1 MPSLCRD
8 CDTHVPD
15 AVERCG
21 TCHSYRIIQHPAL
34 ETLSIAHIDCDA
46 FFAAIEKRD
55 NPDLKD
61 KPVIVGGGKRG
72 VVATCCYIARLNGVR
87 SAMPMF
93 KALKA
98 CPEAVV
104 VKPRREA
111 YSAASKQIRAKFE
124 ALTPK
129 VQMLS
134 VDEGFLDL
142 TGTTRINH
150 AFPAQS
156 LTKLAREVEAEIGI
170 TISVGLSENKSL
182 AKTASELD
190 KPRGFALLTQ
200 TEAVALL
207 ADKPVSY
214 LHGVGKQL
222 AKKLER
228 DGFRLIEDLQTAEA
242 RILIRHYGET
252 GLWLHQR
259 SLGID
264 NRPVR
269 TDGLRKSVSAERT
282 FADDISDY
290 RLLEDRLWQ
299 VCEETSIRAKRA
311 NLEGATV
318 TLKLKSKDFR
328 TLTRSITLSA
338 PRNLSSALFRASQPL
353 LERESRNNRSFRLIW
368 IGLSH
373 LEDARWDTRALIDP
387 HIEKRANAARA
398 SDAARILLDR
408 RDRVLPGT
416 LNPAKVKL
424 QREVRTAVEH

>member
-1 MPSLCRD
+1 MPSMCRD
-8 CDTHVPD
+8 CDADVSEQSETCPN
-15 AVERCG
+15 CG
-21 TCHSYRIIQHPAL
+21 SYRIISHPDL
-34 ETLSIAHIDCDA
+34 EALSIAHIDCDA

-55 NPDLKD
+55 NPELKD

-72 VVATCCYIARLNGVR
+72 VVATCCYIARVNGVR

-111 YSAASKQIRAKFE
+111 YSEASRTIRTMFQS
-124 ALTPK
+124 LTPK

-142 TGTTRINH
+142 SGTTRVNDAI
-150 AFPAQS
+150 PARS
-156 LTKLAREVEAEIGI
+156 LARLARDIETEVGI
-170 TISVGLSENKSL
+170 TISVGLSENKFL

-190 KPRGFALLTQ
+190 KPRGFAVLSKP
-200 TEAVALL
+200 EAVEML
-207 ADKPVSY
+207 AEKNVGF

-228 DGFRLIEDLQTAEA
+228 DGYRLVGDLQTTEA
-242 RILIRHYGET
+242 RDLIRRYGET

-269 TDGLRKSVSAERT
+269 TDTLRKSVSAERT
-282 FADDISDY
+282 FNEDISDY
-290 RLLEDRLWQ
+290 KLLEDRLWQ
-299 VCEETSIRAKRA
+299 VCEETSVRAKRS
-311 NLEGATV
+311 NVEGSTV

-328 TLTRSITLSA
+328 NLTRSVTIPSPT
-338 PRNLSSALFRASQPL
+338 NLANVLFRYSKPL
-353 LERESRNNRSFRLIW
+353 LARETQAGRQYRLIG
-368 IGLSH
+368 IGISH
-373 LEDARWDTRALIDP
+373 LTDARWETRDLVDP
-387 HIEKRANAARA
+387 SVEKRAKAERA
-398 SDAARILLDR
+398 SDAARSKFGNDSVVTGRSIRL
-408 RDRVLPGT
+408 
-416 LNPAKVKL
+416 AQHKAQKS
-424 QREVRTAVEH
+424 

>member
-1 MPSLCRD
+1 MCRD
-8 CDTHVPD
+8 CDTIVSDTSDQCPK
-15 AVERCG
+15 CL
-21 TCHSYRIIQHPAL
+21 SYRVVSHPNL

-72 VVATCCYIARLNGVR
+72 VVATCCYIARVNGVR

-111 YSAASKQIRAKFE
+111 YSAASKQIQEKFRS
-124 ALTPK
+124 LTPT

-142 TGTTRINH
+142 AGTTRLTG
-150 AFPAQS
+150 AFPAMS
-156 LTKLAREVEAEIGI
+156 LSKLAREIEEDVGI
-170 TISVGLSENKSL
+170 TISIGLSENKFL

-190 KPRGFALLTQ
+190 KPRGFALISKS
-200 TEAVALL
+200 EAVSFL
-207 ADKPVSY
+207 ADKPVGF

-228 DGFRLIEDLQTAEA
+228 DGFRYVGDLQTSEA
-242 RILIRHYGET
+242 RELIRHYGET

-259 SLGID
+259 SQGID

-269 TDGLRKSVSAERT
+269 TDSIRKSVSAERT
-282 FADDISDY
+282 FETDIRDY
-290 RLLEDRLWQ
+290 ETLEDRLWQ
-299 VCEETSIRAKRA
+299 VCEETAIRAKRH
-311 NLEGATV
+311 NVEGSTV
-318 TLKLKSKDFR
+318 TLKLKTKDFR
-328 TLTRSITLSA
+328 TLTRSATLPTGTNLANTLFKITK
-338 PRNLSSALFRASQPL
+338 PL
-353 LERESRNNRSFRLIW
+353 LAREAHGERAYRLIGV
-368 IGLSH
+368 GLSH
-373 LEDARWDTRALIDP
+373 LQEARFDDRDLVDP
-387 HIEKRANAARA
+387 GVEKRAKAERA
-398 SDAARILLDR
+398 SDAARSKFGLSSVVSGRSI
-408 RDRVLPGT
+408 
-416 LNPAKVKL
+416 KL
-424 QREVRTAVEH
+424 AAEKARKS

>member
-1 MPSLCRD
+1 MPALCRD
-8 CDTHVPD
+8 CDTHVSDSIEACPNCGSVRI
-15 AVERCG
+15 VE
-21 TCHSYRIIQHPAL
+21 HSDL

-55 NPDLKD
+55 NPDLKH

-111 YSAASKQIRAKFE
+111 YSEASRQIRKKFE

-142 TGTTRINH
+142 SGTTRLAR
-150 AFPAQS
+150 AFPALS
-156 LTKLAREVEAEIGI
+156 LSRLARDVESDIGI
-170 TISVGLSENKSL
+170 TISIGLSENKFL

-190 KPRGFALLTQ
+190 KPRGFAVIAKS
-200 TEAVALL
+200 EAEALL
-207 ADKPVSY
+207 APKPVGF

-228 DGFRLIEDLQTAEA
+228 DGYRLVSDLQESES
-242 RILIRHYGET
+242 RDLIRRYGET

-259 SLGID
+259 AHGID

-282 FADDISDY
+282 FAEDISDY
-290 RLLEDRLWQ
+290 AILEDRLWE
-299 VCEETSIRAKRA
+299 VCEETATRAKRHSI
-311 NLEGATV
+311 EGSTI
-318 TLKLKSKDFR
+318 TLKLKTKDFR
-328 TLTRSITLSA
+328 TLTRSITLPA
-338 PRNLSSALFRASQPL
+338 GTHLANAMFRATRPL
-353 LERESRNNRSFRLIW
+353 LERETQNGRAYRLIGV
-368 IGLSH
+368 GLSH
-373 LEDARWDTRALIDP
+373 LQDARWDTRDLIDP
-387 HIEKRANAARA
+387 GIEKRAKAERA
-398 SDAARILLDR
+398 SDAARSKFGNASVVTGR
-408 RDRVLPGT
+408 S
-416 LNPAKVKL
+416 
-424 QREVRTAVEH
+424 VRLSASKRKKS

>member
-1 MPSLCRD
+1 MCRD
-8 CDTHVPD
+8 CDADLLDHAD
-15 AVERCG
+15 ACTNCG
-21 TCHSYRIIQHPAL
+21 SYRVIAHPQL
-34 ETLSIAHIDCDA
+34 DTLSIAHIDCDA

-93 KALKA
+93 KALQA
-98 CPEAVV
+98 CPEAIV

-111 YSAASKQIRAKFE
+111 YTKASREIRAMFQ

-142 TGTTRINH
+142 SGTSRVND
-150 AFPAQS
+150 AFPARS
-156 LTKLAREVEAEIGI
+156 LARLARDIESEVGI
-170 TISVGLSENKSL
+170 TISIGLSENKFL

-190 KPRGFALLTQ
+190 KPRGFAVLSKA
-200 TEAVALL
+200 ESVPML
-207 ADKPVSY
+207 ADKSVGF

-228 DGFRLIEDLQTAEA
+228 DGYRLVGDLQVAEA
-242 RILIRHYGET
+242 RDLIRRYGET

-269 TDGLRKSVSAERT
+269 TDTLRKSVSAERT
-282 FADDISDY
+282 FNEDISDY
-290 RLLEDRLWQ
+290 KLLEDRLWQ
-299 VCEETSIRAKRA
+299 VCEETATRAKRS
-311 NLEGATV
+311 NVEGSTI

-328 TLTRSITLSA
+328 NLTRSVTVNT
-338 PRNLSSALFRASQPL
+338 PTNLANVLFRHAKPL
-353 LERESRNNRSFRLIW
+353 LSRETQSGRAYRLIG
-368 IGLSH
+368 IGISH
-373 LEDARWDTRALIDP
+373 LEDARWETKDLIDP
-387 HIEKRANAARA
+387 GVEKRAKAERA
-398 SDAARILLDR
+398 SDAARSKFGDDSVVTGRSIRL
-408 RDRVLPGT
+408 
-416 LNPAKVKL
+416 AQSKAQKS
-424 QREVRTAVEH
+424 

>member
-1 MPSLCRD
+1 MPALCRD
-8 CDTHVPD
+8 CDAEVSDRSEACP
-15 AVERCG
+15 ECG
-21 TCHSYRIIQHPAL
+21 SYRIIAHPQL
-34 ETLSIAHIDCDA
+34 HTLSIAHIDCDA

-55 NPDLKD
+55 NPELKN

-111 YSAASKQIRAKFE
+111 YSTASKQIRKKFE

-142 TGTTRINH
+142 SGTTRVND
-150 AFPAQS
+150 AYPARS
-156 LTKLAREVEAEIGI
+156 LSRLARDIESGIGI
-170 TISVGLSENKSL
+170 TISIGLAENKFL

-190 KPRGFALLTQ
+190 KPRGFAVLAKD
-200 TEAVALL
+200 EAVEMMAE
-207 ADKPVSY
+207 KSVGF

-228 DGFRLIEDLQTAEA
+228 DGYRLVGDLQAAQA
-242 RILIRHYGET
+242 RDLIRRYGET

-259 SLGID
+259 SHGID

-269 TDGLRKSVSAERT
+269 TDGIRKSVSAERT
-282 FADDISDY
+282 FNEDISDY
-290 RLLEDRLWQ
+290 KLLEDRLWQ
-299 VCEETSIRAKRA
+299 VCEETAIRAKR
-311 NLEGATV
+311 NNVEGSTI
-318 TLKLKSKDFR
+318 TLKLKSRDFR
-328 TLTRSITLSA
+328 NLTRSITVST
-338 PRNLSSALFRASQPL
+338 PTNLANVLFRHAKPL
-353 LERESRNNRSFRLIW
+353 LEKETRQGRAYRLIG
-368 IGLSH
+368 IGISH
-373 LEDARWDTRALIDP
+373 LEDARWNTRDLVDP
-387 HIEKRANAARA
+387 SVEKRAKAERA
-398 SDAARILLDR
+398 SDAARSRFGDASVVTGRAIRLAQSKTR
-408 RDRVLPGT
+408 
-416 LNPAKVKL
+416 K
-424 QREVRTAVEH
+424 

>member
-1 MPSLCRD
+1 MPSMCRD
-8 CDTHVPD
+8 CDADVSTQSDSCP
-15 AVERCG
+15 RCG
-21 TCHSYRIIQHPAL
+21 SYRLVSHPL
-34 ETLSIAHIDCDA
+34 LDNLSIAHIDCDA

-72 VVATCCYIARLNGVR
+72 VVATCCYLARLNGVR

-104 VKPRREA
+104 VKPRRQAYTEA
-111 YSAASKQIRAKFE
+111 SRQIRAMFQ

-142 TGTTRINH
+142 TGTTRVNDGV
-150 AFPAQS
+150 PARALS
-156 LTKLAREVEAEIGI
+156 RLARDIEREVGI
-170 TISVGLSENKSL
+170 TISVGLSENKFL

-190 KPRGFALLTQ
+190 KPRGFALLSKA
-200 TEAVALL
+200 EAVEML
-207 ADKPVSY
+207 APKSVGF

-222 AKKLER
+222 ARKLER
-228 DGFRLIEDLQTAEA
+228 DGYRVVGDLQQAEA
-242 RILIRHYGET
+242 RELIRRYGET

-269 TDGLRKSVSAERT
+269 TDTLRKSVSAERT
-282 FADDISDY
+282 FNEDISDY
-290 RLLEDRLWQ
+290 ALLEDRLWQ
-299 VCEETSIRAKRA
+299 VCEETSARAKRS
-311 NLEGATV
+311 NVEGSTI

-328 TLTRSITLSA
+328 NLTRSVTIST
-338 PRNLSSALFRASQPL
+338 PTNLANVLFRYAKPL
-353 LERESRNNRSFRLIW
+353 LARETQSGRAYRLIG
-368 IGLSH
+368 IGISH
-373 LEDARWDTRALIDP
+373 LEDARWETKDLIDP
-387 HIEKRANAARA
+387 GVEKRAKAERA
-398 SDAARILLDR
+398 SDAARSKFGDASVVTGRSIRLAQDK
-408 RDRVLPGT
+408 
-416 LNPAKVKL
+416 AQKS
-424 QREVRTAVEH
+424 

>member
-1 MPSLCRD
+1 MARTNMPSLCRD
-8 CDTHVPD
+8 CDAHVSDMPD
-15 AVERCG
+15 SCPECG
-21 TCHSYRIIQHPAL
+21 SFRILSHATL

-55 NPDLKD
+55 NPDLKH

-72 VVATCCYIARLNGVR
+72 VVATCCYIARLSGVR

-111 YSAASKQIRAKFE
+111 YSEASRQIRKKFE
-124 ALTPK
+124 SLTPK

-142 TGTTRINH
+142 TGTTRVAQ
-150 AFPAQS
+150 AFPALS
-156 LTKLAREVEAEIGI
+156 LSRLARDIERDIGI
-170 TISVGLSENKSL
+170 TISIGLSENKFL

-190 KPRGFALLTQ
+190 KPRGFALISKS
-200 TEAVALL
+200 EAEALL
-207 ADKPVSY
+207 APKPVGF

-228 DGFRLIEDLQTAEA
+228 DGFRTVADLQAGEA
-242 RILIRHYGET
+242 RDLIRRYGET

-259 SLGID
+259 SHGID

-282 FADDISDY
+282 FNTDISSY
-290 RLLEDRLWQ
+290 NILEDRLWE
-299 VCEETSIRAKRA
+299 VCEETATRAKK
-311 NLEGATV
+311 NGVEGTTI
-318 TLKLKSKDFR
+318 TLKLKTKNFR
-328 TLTRSITLSA
+328 TLTRSITI
-338 PRNLSSALFRASQPL
+338 PIGTNLANAMFRSTKPL
-353 LERESRNNRSFRLIW
+353 LQREAQDGRAYRLI
-368 IGLSH
+368 GVALSH
-373 LEDARWDTRALIDP
+373 LQEARWDTRDLVDP
-387 HIEKRANAARA
+387 GIEKRAKAERA
-398 SDAARILLDR
+398 SDAARSKFGNASVVTGRSIRLSA
-408 RDRVLPGT
+408 
-416 LNPAKVKL
+416 AKRKKS
-424 QREVRTAVEH
+424 

>member
-15 AVERCG
+15 SIETCPNCG
-21 TCHSYRIIQHPAL
+21 SFRVIQHDKL
-34 ETLSIAHIDCDA
+34 LNLSIAHIDCDA

-55 NPDLKD
+55 NPDLKH

-104 VKPRREA
+104 VRPRREA
-111 YSAASKQIRAKFE
+111 YSEASRQIRRKFE

-142 TGTTRINH
+142 SGTTRVAR
-150 AFPAQS
+150 AFPALS
-156 LTKLAREVEAEIGI
+156 LSRLARDIESDIGI
-170 TISVGLSENKSL
+170 TISIGLSENKFL

-190 KPRGFALLTQ
+190 KPRGFAMIAKS
-200 TEAVALL
+200 EAEALL
-207 ADKPVSY
+207 APKPVNF

-228 DGFRLIEDLQTAEA
+228 DGYRLVADLQASDA
-242 RILIRHYGET
+242 RDLVRRYGET

-259 SLGID
+259 SHGID

-282 FADDISDY
+282 FDKDISDGAI
-290 RLLEDRLWQ
+290 LEDRLWE
-299 VCEETSIRAKRA
+299 VCEETARRAKRHGV
-311 NLEGATV
+311 EGSTI
-318 TLKLKSKDFR
+318 TLKLKTKAFK
-328 TLTRSITLSA
+328 TLTRSITL
-338 PRNLSSALFRASQPL
+338 PTGTNLANVIFRATRPL
-353 LERESRNNRSFRLIW
+353 LAKETQSHHAYRLIGV
-368 IGLSH
+368 GLSH
-373 LEDARWDTRALIDP
+373 LQDARWDARDLVDP
-387 HIEKRANAARA
+387 SVEKRAKAERA
-398 SDAARILLDR
+398 SDAARSKFGDASVVTGRAIRLAASKQKKR
-408 RDRVLPGT
+408 
-416 LNPAKVKL
+416 
-424 QREVRTAVEH
+424 

>member
-8 CDTHVPD
+8 CDVHVSET
-15 AVERCG
+15 VETCPACG
-21 TCHSYRIIQHPAL
+21 SYRIVSHPEL

-55 NPDLKD
+55 HPELKD

-72 VVATCCYIARLNGVR
+72 VVATCCYLARLNGVR

-111 YSAASKQIRAKFE
+111 YSAASRQIREKFE

-142 TGTTRINH
+142 SGTTRLSG
-150 AFPAQS
+150 AFPAMS
-156 LTKLAREVEAEIGI
+156 LSKLAREVERDVGI
-170 TISVGLSENKSL
+170 TISIGLSENKFL
-182 AKTASELD
+182 AKTASEMD
-190 KPRGFALLTQ
+190 KPRGFAVIAKS
-200 TEAVALL
+200 EAVGFL
-207 ADKPVSY
+207 ADKPVGY

-228 DGFRLIEDLQTAEA
+228 DGYRLVGDLQVSES
-242 RILIRHYGET
+242 RELIRRYGET

-259 SLGID
+259 AQGID

-269 TDGLRKSVSAERT
+269 TDGVRKSVSAERT
-282 FADDISDY
+282 FNDDIAAYD
-290 RLLEDRLWQ
+290 LLEDRLWQ
-299 VCEETSIRAKRA
+299 VCEETALRAKRH
-311 NLEGATV
+311 NIEGSTV
-318 TLKLKSKDFR
+318 ILKLKSKDFR
-328 TLTRSITLSA
+328 TITRSITLA
-338 PRNLSSALFRASQPL
+338 TPTNLANALFRVTKPL
-353 LERESRNNRSFRLIW
+353 LKKETLGGKAYRLIGV
-368 IGLSH
+368 GLSH
-373 LEDARWDTRALIDP
+373 LQDARWDARDLVDP
-387 HIEKRANAARA
+387 SVEKRAKAERA
-398 SDAARILLDR
+398 SDAARSKFGDASVVTGRAIRLAAQKR
-408 RDRVLPGT
+408 PKT
-416 LNPAKVKL
+416 
-424 QREVRTAVEH
+424 

>member
-1 MPSLCRD
+1 MPALCRD
-8 CDTHVPD
+8 CDTHVADSIEACPN
-15 AVERCG
+15 CG
-21 TCHSYRIIQHPAL
+21 SVRIVSHQDL

-55 NPDLKD
+55 NPELKH

-111 YSAASKQIRAKFE
+111 YSEASRQIRQKFE

-142 TGTTRINH
+142 SGTTRLAR
-150 AFPAQS
+150 AFPALS
-156 LTKLAREVEAEIGI
+156 LSRLARDIESDIGI
-170 TISVGLSENKSL
+170 TISIGLSENKFL

-190 KPRGFALLTQ
+190 KPRGFALIAKS
-200 TEAVALL
+200 EAEALL
-207 ADKPVSY
+207 GPKPVGF

-228 DGFRLIEDLQTAEA
+228 DGYRLVADLQESES
-242 RILIRHYGET
+242 RDLIRRYGET

-259 SLGID
+259 AHGID

-282 FADDISDY
+282 FAEDIADY
-290 RLLEDRLWQ
+290 AILEDRLWE
-299 VCEETSIRAKRA
+299 VCEETATRAKRHSV
-311 NLEGATV
+311 EGSTI
-318 TLKLKSKDFR
+318 TLKLKTRDFR
-328 TLTRSITLSA
+328 TLTRSITLPA
-338 PRNLSSALFRASQPL
+338 GTHLANAIFRATRPL
-353 LERESRNNRSFRLIW
+353 LERETQNGRAYRLIG

-373 LEDARWDTRALIDP
+373 LQDARWDTRDLIDP
-387 HIEKRANAARA
+387 GIEKRAKAERA
-398 SDAARILLDR
+398 SDAARSKFGNASIMTGR
-408 RDRVLPGT
+408 S
-416 LNPAKVKL
+416 
-424 QREVRTAVEH
+424 VRLSASKQKKS

>member
-8 CDTHVPD
+8 CDTHV
-15 AVERCG
+15 VETIECCSACG
-21 TCHSYRIIQHPAL
+21 SFRIIAHPDL
-34 ETLSIAHIDCDA
+34 KTLSIAHIDCDA

-55 NPDLKD
+55 NPELKH

-111 YSAASKQIRAKFE
+111 YSEASRSIRKKFE

-142 TGTTRINH
+142 SGTTRLAQ
-150 AFPAQS
+150 AFPALS
-156 LTKLAREVEAEIGI
+156 LARLARDIEADIGI
-170 TISVGLSENKSL
+170 TISVGLSENKFL

-190 KPRGFALLTQ
+190 KPRGFALIAKR
-200 TEAVALL
+200 EAEELL
-207 ADKPVSY
+207 APQPVNF

-228 DGFRLIEDLQTAEA
+228 DGFRLVSDLQASEA
-242 RILIRHYGET
+242 RELIRRYGET

-259 SLGID
+259 AHGID

-269 TDGLRKSVSAERT
+269 TDTLRKSVSAERT
-282 FADDISDY
+282 FNTDIAQY
-290 RLLEDRLWQ
+290 AILEDRLWE
-299 VCEETSIRAKRA
+299 VCEETATRAKRHSV
-311 NLEGATV
+311 EGSTI
-318 TLKLKSKDFR
+318 TLKLKTKDFR
-328 TLTRSITLSA
+328 TLTRSITLPSGT
-338 PRNLSSALFRASQPL
+338 NLANSMFRVSKPL
-353 LERESRNNRSFRLIW
+353 LERETQAGRAYRLIG
-368 IGLSH
+368 ISLSH
-373 LEDARWDTRALIDP
+373 LQDARWDTRDLVDP
-387 HIEKRANAARA
+387 GIEKRAKAERA
-398 SDAARILLDR
+398 SDAARSKFGNASVVTGRSIKLAE
-408 RDRVLPGT
+408 
-416 LNPAKVKL
+416 AKRKKSN
-424 QREVRTAVEH
+424 

>member
-1 MPSLCRD
+1 MPALCRD
-8 CDTHVPD
+8 CDTHVSETTEVCPN
-15 AVERCG
+15 CG
-21 TCHSYRIIQHPAL
+21 SYRVISHPDL

-55 NPDLKD
+55 NPDLKH

-111 YSAASKQIRAKFE
+111 YSEASRQIRAKLE

-142 TGTTRINH
+142 SGTTRIAR
-150 AFPAQS
+150 AFPALS
-156 LTKLAREVEAEIGI
+156 LSRLARDVEEDIGI
-170 TISVGLSENKSL
+170 TISIGLSENKFL

-190 KPRGFALLTQ
+190 KPRGFAIIAKA
-200 TEAVALL
+200 EAQALL
-207 ADKPVSY
+207 APKPVGF

-228 DGFRLIEDLQTAEA
+228 DGYRTVADLQASEA
-242 RILIRHYGET
+242 RALIRRYGET

-259 SLGID
+259 ALGID

-282 FADDISDY
+282 FEDDLRSHEI
-290 RLLEDRLWQ
+290 LEDRLWE
-299 VCEETSIRAKRA
+299 VCEETATRAKRHGV
-311 NLEGATV
+311 EGSTL
-318 TLKLKSKDFR
+318 TLKLKTKDFR
-328 TLTRSITLSA
+328 SLTRSITMPSGT
-338 PRNLSSALFRASQPL
+338 NLANVMFRATKPL
-353 LERESRNNRSFRLIW
+353 LERETRDGRAYRLIG

-373 LEDARWDTRALIDP
+373 LQEARWDTRDLVDP
-387 HIEKRANAARA
+387 GIEKRAKAERA
-398 SDAARILLDR
+398 SDAARSKFGNASVVTGRAIRLSE
-408 RDRVLPGT
+408 
-416 LNPAKVKL
+416 AKRKK
-424 QREVRTAVEH
+424 RSS

>member
-1 MPSLCRD
+1 MPSICRD
-8 CDTHVPD
+8 CDAEVPVQSD
-15 AVERCG
+15 KCSICG
-21 TCHSYRIIQHPAL
+21 SYRIISHPEL

-55 NPDLKD
+55 NPELKD

-93 KALKA
+93 KALKV

-111 YSAASKQIRAKFE
+111 YSQASREIRCMFQD
-124 ALTPK
+124 LTPK

-142 TGTTRINH
+142 SGTTRVND
-150 AFPAQS
+150 AFPARALS
-156 LTKLAREVEAEIGI
+156 RLARDIETEIGI
-170 TISVGLSENKSL
+170 TISIGLSENKFL

-190 KPRGFALLTQ
+190 KPRGFAVLSKP
-200 TEAVALL
+200 EAVTMLS
-207 ADKPVSY
+207 DKGVGF

-228 DGFRLIEDLQTAEA
+228 DGYRLVGDLQNEEV
-242 RILIRHYGET
+242 RVLVRRYGET

-282 FADDISDY
+282 FNEDISDY
-290 RLLEDRLWQ
+290 GLLEDRLWQ
-299 VCEETSIRAKRA
+299 VCEETAVRAKRS
-311 NLEGATV
+311 NVEGSTI

-328 TLTRSITLSA
+328 NLTRSITISS
-338 PRNLSSALFRASQPL
+338 PTNLANVLFRHAKPL
-353 LERESRNNRSFRLIW
+353 LLRETQSGRAYRLIG
-368 IGLSH
+368 IGISH
-373 LEDARWDTRALIDP
+373 LEDARWETRDLIDP
-387 HIEKRANAARA
+387 GVEKRAKAERA
-398 SDAARILLDR
+398 SDAARSKFGNDSVVTGRSIRLSQHK
-408 RDRVLPGT
+408 T
-416 LNPAKVKL
+416 QKS
-424 QREVRTAVEH
+424 